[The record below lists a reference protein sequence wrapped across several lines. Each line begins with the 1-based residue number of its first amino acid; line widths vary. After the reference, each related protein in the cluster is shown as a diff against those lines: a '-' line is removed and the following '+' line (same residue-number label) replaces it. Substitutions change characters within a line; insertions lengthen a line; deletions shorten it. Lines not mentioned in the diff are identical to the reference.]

1 MTEQH
6 SNMPNST
13 PHSGAS
19 AQPQQLRL
27 DLLSAELNHEN
38 LALAQAAKT
47 LAELEAGQPL
57 LTAEIAQWV
66 EASLTTTTVDDDDAD
81 FNPETK
87 SACPKINNNNLQR
100 LNPKLQPLVREIHL
114 NKTSL

>member
-6 SNMPNST
+6 SSMPNST
-13 PHSGAS
+13 PYFAAS
-19 AQPQQLRL
+19 AQPQPLRL
-27 DLLSAELNHEN
+27 DLLSAELKHEN

-47 LAELEAGQPL
+47 LTELEADQPQL
-57 LTAEIAQWV
+57 AAETARWV
-66 EASLTTTTVDDDDAD
+66 DASLTTTVDDDAD

-87 SACPKINNNNLQR
+87 SAYPKIENNNLQR
-100 LNPKLQPLVREIHL
+100 LNSKPQPLARAIDL